1 MSLKSLIC
9 SLAAA
14 GAVALCGCE
23 HIDDNR
29 IPPSPVFVQFTTV
42 GDWQLY
48 GVAGAGLYRY
58 FIKAQKQPVGYPYT
72 VASATGFGGVL
83 LVGDI
88 HGEAVAYDLGCP
100 VECRSDVRVEVNA
113 DDLTAECPRCH
124 SVYDIVSA
132 YGCPLSGPAAENGYG
147 LQRYYVRPGSNGLYR
162 IITR

>member
-1 MSLKSLIC
+1 MSLPRFLTIVVAAC
-9 SLAAA
+9 ALAL
-14 GAVALCGCE
+14 GACQ

-29 IPPSPVFVQFTTV
+29 LPPSPVFVQFATV
-42 GDWQLY
+42 GDWQIY
-48 GVAGAGLYRY
+48 GVAGAGLYRC
-58 FIKAQKQPVGYPYT
+58 FIKQERQPAGYPYT
-72 VASATGFGGVL
+72 AATATGFGGVL

-88 HGEAVAYDLGCP
+88 HGEPVAYDLACP

-132 YGCPLSGPAAENGYG
+132 CGYPLAGPAAKDGYG